1 MIRPTNS
8 KKIVLFLPHRAD
20 PSRGETFSADLLP
33 LELLQIASGPVAD
46 GYEVVMIDAM
56 IEPDYIAKVLE
67 ACDGALCF
75 ASSCILGYQ
84 VYDGYRVAK
93 AVREKYPDLPII
105 WGGWFPSVVPEM
117 YLEHD
122 IADAVGLGQGE
133 LTFRDVVNA
142 LAAGESLESVPGL
155 AIKRDGQVVYTDH
168 RAVVGFDQFEP
179 VPWHLLEYERY
190 AKLQTT
196 PTRNKVRHRFPL
208 PGDWTPDNPPRG
220 FSYFSSFGCP
230 EPCTFCCSPRVTGRR
245 WKAISGKELAEDIA
259 ELQQRFKFDVLR
271 FQDANFG
278 VAEKRTKE
286 FCEHLI
292 DLQVPI
298 HWNGTIEIETIMRY
312 KEHTLDLLR
321 DSKCHLLWLGAE
333 TGDQDMQMKIG
344 KKIKLGHI
352 PQAIGAL
359 ADRGIIPGTFWIIGY
374 PGETEE
380 SMAATLKNAAAI
392 KHAYPIAGSEVYPFR
407 PIPGTHDFDEAVKLG
422 YVPPK
427 DFHEWGMCF
436 EYKYNSQNTPLPEAI
451 REEWRRYNN
460 TAAIYDMHVQEGPEW
475 VRKSLSKIAGW
486 RLKHGRYDFAVEQKM
501 FDLYV
506 RLTGQ
511 RQKAA
516 EDVSEDYQ
524 QLQPETFD
532 AKNKDR
538 ELIST
543 SQG

>member
-1 MIRPTNS
+1 MIRPSNS

-46 GYEVVMIDAM
+46 GFEVVMIDAM

-84 VYDGYRVAK
+84 VYDGYVVAK

-105 WGGWFPSVVPEM
+105 WGGWFPSVIPEM
-117 YLEHD
+117 YFEHD
-122 IADAVGLGQGE
+122 VADAVGMGQGE

-142 LAAGESLESVPGL
+142 LACGEPLENVPGL
-155 AIKRDGQVVYTDH
+155 AVKKDGRMIYTEH
-168 RAVVGFDQFEP
+168 RPVVGFDQFER
-179 VPWHLLEYERY
+179 VPWELLEYERY
-190 AKLQTT
+190 AELQTS

-208 PGDWTPDNPPRG
+208 PGKWTADNPPRG

-292 DLQVPI
+292 DLNVPI

-312 KEHTLDLLR
+312 KEETLDLLR

-333 TGDQDMQMKIG
+333 TGDQEMQMQIG

-380 SMAATLKNAAAI
+380 QMAATLKHAAAI

-407 PIPGTHDFDEAVKLG
+407 PIPGTHDFDEAVKRG
-422 YVPPK
+422 YEAPK
-427 DFHEWGMCF
+427 DFFDWGMCF
-436 EYKYNSQNTPLPEAI
+436 EYKYNAQNTPLPQAI

-475 VRKSLSKIAGW
+475 VRRGLSKIAGW
-486 RLKHGRYDFAVEQKM
+486 RLKHGRYDFALEQKL

-511 RQKAA
+511 RQAAA
-516 EDVSEDYQ
+516 EDTSEDYQ
-524 QLQPETFD
+524 QLQPETFE
-532 AKNKDR
+532 AKNKDS
-538 ELIST
+538 ELVSA
-543 SQG
+543 G